1 MEVTVYL
8 STGIRKCY
16 HTAHEVLEH
25 SDGAVSIT
33 FTDTRENVFK
43 SDRYEA
49 LEFERMTVKP

>member
-16 HTAHEVLEH
+16 YTAHEILEH
-25 SDGAVSIT
+25 SDGEVSIT
-33 FTDTRENVFK
+33 FTDAHEYVYK
-43 SDRYEA
+43 SDRYKA